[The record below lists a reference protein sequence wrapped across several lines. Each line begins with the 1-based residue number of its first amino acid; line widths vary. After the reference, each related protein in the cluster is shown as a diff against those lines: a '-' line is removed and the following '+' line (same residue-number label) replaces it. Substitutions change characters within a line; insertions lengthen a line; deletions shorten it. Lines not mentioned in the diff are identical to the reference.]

1 MNNWDMAERTVRESR
16 QRGSHMYDTWIEIL
30 DFDFDF
36 IKKYLLYF
44 WLFLCNFRK
53 INKKRSTYTIPIF
66 QYKG

>member
-36 IKKYLLYF
+36 FIKIFVILLV
-44 WLFLCNFRK
+44 
-53 INKKRSTYTIPIF
+53 IF
-66 QYKG
+66 MQF